1 MSEQPAPKVSVESS
15 ARDVAPI
22 DTSRLRWPLRW
33 QILLPYLLVTGFAIV
48 GLTLL
53 SARIVG
59 RLAEEQLDQ
68 RMRGMASVVSAA
80 NFPLTDA
87 VLAQIRGLSGAE
99 LAVLSA
105 DDKLLATT
113 SPQLV
118 AAPAAGPFLL
128 AGERYR
134 QERIAL
140 TRTTDSSAAT
150 LIVLSPEARYRQAVR
165 QAIAAPLAIGA
176 LTLLLSSLGGA
187 WLARRIEREVQTLRG
202 NMLALAAGEFT
213 QFPLPETNDELR
225 DLALGLND
233 ASRRLAE
240 YREVL
245 RRTER
250 GATLAQVAAGVA
262 HELRNAVTGCRLA
275 LDLHRER
282 CQHTGDD
289 SLPVV
294 QRQLEWID
302 DYVRRFLQLST
313 PAPAGQKQAIDLVE
327 VTQAARAM
335 VAPFARHHQIELEV
349 NVPSAPVML
358 VAHSEAMTQALV
370 NLLINAIQA
379 VAANPPDSLRRVTLS
394 LFNSPAELAIDVADT
409 GPGIPA
415 DLADSLAEPFVTT
428 KPDGV
433 GLGLSLVR
441 SVAIEHAGT
450 LSWRRDNDC
459 TIFTLTFP
467 YLNNEEKRIH
477 HREHRGHRE
486 SEFPMV
492 IE

>member
-1 MSEQPAPKVSVESS
+1 M
-15 ARDVAPI
+15 
-22 DTSRLRWPLRW
+22 
-33 QILLPYLLVTGFAIV
+33 

-87 VLAQIRGLSGAE
+87 VLVQIRGLSGAE

-105 DDKLLATT
+105 NGDLLATT
-113 SPQLV
+113 TRELKS
-118 AAPAAGPFLL
+118 APATGSVSL
-128 AGERYR
+128 AGDRYR

-140 TRTTDSSAAT
+140 ARTPDSPAAT

-165 QAIAAPLAIGA
+165 QAIVAPLAVGV

-187 WLARRIEREVQTLRG
+187 WLARRIEREVQSLRG

-213 QFPLPETNDELR
+213 QFRLPETNDELR
-225 DLALGLND
+225 DLAVGLND
-233 ASRRLAE
+233 TSRRLAE

-250 GATLAQVAAGVA
+250 GATLAQVAAGLA

-282 CQHTGDD
+282 CQHTSDE

-294 QRQLEWID
+294 QQQLEWID

-313 PAPAGQKQAIDLVE
+313 PTTAGPKHEIDLVE
-327 VTQAARAM
+327 ITQAARAM
-335 VAPFARHHQIELEV
+335 VAPLARHHQIEFHLESPHQSV
-349 NVPSAPVML
+349 VLN
-358 VAHSEAMTQALV
+358 AHRESMTQALV

-379 VAANPPDSLRRVTLS
+379 VAANSPDTLRQITLALS
-394 LFNSPAELAIDVADT
+394 NSPSEIVIEVIDT

-415 DLADSLAEPFVTT
+415 HLVNSLAEPFVTT

-441 SVAIEHAGT
+441 SVAAEHGGT
-450 LSWRRDNDC
+450 LAWRRDEDR
-459 TIFTLTFP
+459 TTFTLTFP
-467 YLNNEEKRIH
+467 AL
-477 HREHRGHRE
+477 
-486 SEFPMV
+486 P
-492 IE
+492 